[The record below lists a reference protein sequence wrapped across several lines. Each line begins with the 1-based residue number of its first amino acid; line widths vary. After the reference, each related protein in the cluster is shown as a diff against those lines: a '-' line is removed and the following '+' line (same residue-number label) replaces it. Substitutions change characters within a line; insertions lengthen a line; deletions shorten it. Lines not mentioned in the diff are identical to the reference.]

1 MCAGAH
7 LLQGRQRGVAVR
19 EIEPPMG
26 EVERGQ
32 MPQSHILRQRKT
44 LGQTRLLALVEQL
57 LDLRLQTKIC
67 STQKNQM
74 DA

>member
-1 MCAGAH
+1 M
-7 LLQGRQRGVAVR
+7 R
-19 EIEPPMG
+19 EIKPSMG

-44 LGQTRLLALVEQL
+44 LGQTRLLALVYQL

-67 STQKNQM
+67 RTEKNPM
-74 DA
+74 DD

>member
-1 MCAGAH
+1 M
-7 LLQGRQRGVAVR
+7 R
-19 EIEPPMG
+19 EIKPPMG

-67 STQKNQM
+67 RTENNQR
-74 DA
+74 DD